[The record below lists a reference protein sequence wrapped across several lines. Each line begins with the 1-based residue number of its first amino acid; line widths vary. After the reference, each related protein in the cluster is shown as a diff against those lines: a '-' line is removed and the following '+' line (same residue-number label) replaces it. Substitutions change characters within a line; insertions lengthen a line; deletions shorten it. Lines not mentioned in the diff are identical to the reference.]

1 MDINCRTRCGNNR
14 PRGGII
20 RFAWRKCQECIL
32 MAIMTESHVTSYF
45 IENGYGIRRTHRH
58 HPLPGSWSASG
69 WLSLLLQYLKQ
80 IAAMIGP
87 EESAIVWR
95 QRDFVDAVELQ
106 SVGIARQDHPQ
117 AVLRA
122 EFVIT
127 F

>member
-1 MDINCRTRCGNNR
+1 
-14 PRGGII
+14 
-20 RFAWRKCQECIL
+20 
-32 MAIMTESHVTSYF
+32 MTEIHVASCF
-45 IENGYGIRRTHRH
+45 ILDGCVIRRTHRR
-58 HPLPGSWSASG
+58 HPLPDSCSASE
-69 WLSLLLQYLKQ
+69 WLSLLPQDLKQ